1 MTTSKTPEASISV
14 ALSRDPILFE
24 RIAPSTYCVRP
35 GYRKDPADAESV
47 IAAAKDKILR
57 YANGFL
63 ADQNADEEERDD
75 DSESDVA
82 EGTEVDAL
90 SITLV
95 ANKNGACSQVVSD
108 SGKLPNDGLVQNK
121 IGGVG
126 KNLKNVVLFFVATC
140 FLCLN
145 YETSER
151 DHILTTFSFCR
162 YWRS

>member
-35 GYRKDPADAESV
+35 GYRKDPADAESL
-47 IAAAKDKILR
+47 IAAAKEKILR

-63 ADQNADEEERDD
+63 ADQNVDEEERED

-90 SITLV
+90 AVTLD
-95 ANKNGACSQVVSD
+95 ANKNGECNQVVSG
-108 SGKLPNDGLVQNK
+108 SGIGKGKLPDDVLPHE
-121 IGGVG
+121 IGSVG
-126 KNLKNVVLFFVATC
+126 KNLNVLLLFVATC
-140 FLCLN
+140 LYVLS
-145 YETSER
+145 YESSTR
-151 DHILTTFSFCR
+151 INHL
-162 YWRS
+162 

>member
-35 GYRKDPADAESV
+35 GFRKDPADAESL
-47 IAAAKDKILR
+47 IAVAKERILR

-63 ADQNADEEERDD
+63 ADQNVDEEERED

-90 SITLV
+90 AVTLD
-95 ANKNGACSQVVSD
+95 ANKLGECNQVVSGSCND
-108 SGKLPNDGLVQNK
+108 KGKLPDDGVVK
-121 IGGVG
+121 KEIDGVG
-126 KNLKNVVLFFVATC
+126 KNLYVLAVWWRK
-140 FLCLN
+140 LQQDHLN
-145 YETSER
+145 
-151 DHILTTFSFCR
+151 HF
-162 YWRS
+162 